1 MVLVVMGKK
10 LLLDA
15 FKGNE
20 KDGFKGLE
28 KMAHDSPFYDDI
40 VL

>member
-15 FKGNE
+15 FKGIE